1 MIKKLFILL
10 VVLVGGVI
18 AWIPWWSSK
27 LAEKALQN
35 PRKASSP
42 QILQKAIEVKNTI
55 YLFSQAGELAEQG
68 VLLFPEARNYDYF
81 LNTAATCARRTSK
94 PEVAIFW
101 YKVFL
106 ETFPKHMWAD
116 QARRNLKQL
125 EELHGDGK
133 AN

>member
-1 MIKKLFILL
+1 MFKKLFILA

-27 LAEKALQN
+27 LAEKALDN
-35 PRKASSP
+35 PRARNAPK
-42 QILQKAIEVKNTI
+42 ILEKAIKIKNTI

-68 VLLFPEARNYDYF
+68 VILFPEAPNYDYF
-81 LNTAATCARRTSK
+81 LNTAAFCAKKNSK

-101 YKVFL
+101 YKMFL

-116 QARRNLKQL
+116 QARRSLRQL
-125 EELHGDGK
+125 EELYGDDK
-133 AN
+133 RK